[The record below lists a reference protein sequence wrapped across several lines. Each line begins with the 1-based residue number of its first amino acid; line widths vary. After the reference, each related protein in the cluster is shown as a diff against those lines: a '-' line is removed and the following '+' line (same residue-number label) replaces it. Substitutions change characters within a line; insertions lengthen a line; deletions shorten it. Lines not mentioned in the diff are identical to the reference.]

1 MAGRKKTP
9 SNSKAK
15 KTAAKTPAPKNQKCC
30 RTPVSVI
37 AGGMVVARDGL
48 PDRHIGRGSRERL
61 GRYLKTINGR

>member
-15 KTAAKTPAPKNQKCC
+15 KTAAKTPSPKNLKYC

-37 AGGMVVARDGL
+37 AGGMVVARDTVCPAG
-48 PDRHIGRGSRERL
+48 ISAEAVVSA
-61 GRYLKTINGR
+61 